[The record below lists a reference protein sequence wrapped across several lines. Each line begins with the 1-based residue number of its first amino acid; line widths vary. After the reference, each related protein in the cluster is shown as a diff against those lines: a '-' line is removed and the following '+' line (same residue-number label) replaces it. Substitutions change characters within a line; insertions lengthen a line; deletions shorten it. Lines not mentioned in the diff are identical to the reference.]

1 MCKSKESLKYQLLYQ
16 RRGNVVKNFCVG
28 AVQMISGEHVTDNL
42 TAAHTLVRRAQNMGA
57 QFVLLPEN
65 FAHLSDQGSYIAAE
79 PFVATGDAHPNTQPI
94 QHALQSWSR
103 ELGIWI
109 ASGAIPLN
117 KRPDGTSVPYPRT
130 RSACLLYDD
139 MGVLQSRYDKLH
151 LFDVDVADAAGRYRE
166 SASIEP
172 GEEARVAKIPWAQL
186 GLSICFDLRF
196 PELYRQL
203 AVAGA
208 EVLIVPAAF
217 THTTGQAHWKT
228 LLQARAIENG
238 CFVIA
243 ANQGGQHSEKRR
255 TWGHSVIIDPW
266 GDVLA
271 EAGDGEAV
279 IVANLSGDKLKKV
292 RQRMPLLNMRRL

>member
-1 MCKSKESLKYQLLYQ
+1 MFD
-16 RRGNVVKNFCVG
+16 FCVG
-28 AVQMISGEHVTDNL
+28 AVQLVSGDSVTANL
-42 TAAHTLVRRAQNMGA
+42 NHTYTLIKEAAEQGA
-57 QFVLLPEN
+57 HLVLLPEN
-65 FAHLSDQGSYIAAE
+65 FAHLSDRGSFSAAE
-79 PFVATGDAHPNTQPI
+79 RFAANTSADANSQPI
-94 QHALQSWSR
+94 QYALQSWAKEFR
-103 ELGIWI
+103 VWI
-109 ASGAIPLN
+109 ASGAIPLLE
-117 KRPDGTSVPYPRT
+117 RPDGEMVSEKRT

-139 MGVLQSRYDKLH
+139 QGTLQARYDKIH

-172 GEEARVAKIPWAQL
+172 GEEPCVAASPWAEL

-196 PELYRQL
+196 PELYRRL
-203 AVAGA
+203 TIAGA
-208 EVLIVPAAF
+208 EVLLVPAAF

-238 CFVIA
+238 CYVIA

-271 EAGDGEAV
+271 EAGEGEAV
-279 IVANLSGDKLKKV
+279 IVANLSADKLEKV
-292 RQRMPLLNMRRL
+292 RRNMPLLSMRRL